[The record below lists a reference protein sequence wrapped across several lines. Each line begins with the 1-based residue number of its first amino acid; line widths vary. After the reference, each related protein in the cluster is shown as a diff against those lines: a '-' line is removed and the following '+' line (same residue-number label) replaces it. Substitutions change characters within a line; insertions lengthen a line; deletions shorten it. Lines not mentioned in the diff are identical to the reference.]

1 MSVPW
6 KLIAIAFGWHASFR
20 MEGAYPKLIIHHR
33 RHSTRLAGGRRVEAR
48 GSDVDPRSPLH
59 DPEQEIQTMT
69 TWLVAVNILVTAETT
84 NPRAHIAEAA
94 RDPS

>member
-33 RHSTRLAGGRRVEAR
+33 RHSTRLAGADAWKRAALMSIHAPRFMTPNRR
-48 GSDVDPRSPLH
+48 PRP
-59 DPEQEIQTMT
+59 
-69 TWLVAVNILVTAETT
+69 
-84 NPRAHIAEAA
+84 
-94 RDPS
+94 